1 MVIVH
6 LERKKRL
13 TAMDTIPIRGNVQ
26 SFTFNHCIICLLK
39 TRQFV
44 QQKLTLGG
52 PLSQINANCRV
63 GEISNESMEG
73 LSETTI
79 SFI

>member
-26 SFTFNHCIICLLK
+26 SSTFNHCIICLLK
-39 TRQFV
+39 MWQFV
-44 QQKLTLGG
+44 QQIKNVGWSPFSNKSHLSSGG
-52 PLSQINANCRV
+52 NF
-63 GEISNESMEG
+63 E
-73 LSETTI
+73 
-79 SFI
+79 